1 MRALTGLSTLRV
13 PVLRASVGLA
23 CLCAATAAPAHHP
36 GGGPP
41 ESIDWTLD
49 PSIVI
54 PLVASATLFA
64 IGWTRLRVRS
74 RGGADRLRA
83 RGLLFG
89 AGWCALAAALVS
101 PLHAAG
107 EHSFAAHMVEHE
119 LIMLLAA
126 PLLVMAEPLV
136 VLLWA
141 FPAARRAIGGIV
153 AARPSRRRGSGPLAR

>member
-83 RGLLFG
+83 GVALRRRLVRSRRG
-89 AGWCALAAALVS
+89 ARVTAAC
-101 PLHAAG
+101 AG

-141 FPAARRAIGGIV
+141 FPPAARRAIGGIV